1 MKKMKLLH
9 RLFMILALSIVLGVG
24 LQTQTAFAAS
34 SDEINTKIISGSE
47 NGKAL
52 SYVCPGQTV
61 YLMEKEVEA
70 FAESSD
76 EAMEAYLA
84 GEIQVQ
90 WFKEKA
96 GDVTKSEVQ
105 NTLSYVLGTKTNWAD
120 AKSYCGCKIYAKI
133 TLGDKTLTTSK
144 VQVVSETTADGLM
157 LTSGK
162 KITINHG
169 GGILDTHAW
178 NIKIPKNA
186 KVTISLTSTATGDW
200 DQPHVL
206 FEDHNDDDYNY
217 RVNAGDKRTIYLDK
231 AGTYRLWVNNV
242 YKEASYSLT
251 ITATTFKWGKVTVSG
266 LDKAVIDKNSIPL
279 TIKLTGADSGVKL
292 DGWSCSTDPHNNS
305 GELSGTKAT
314 VSLRTTTA
322 TFGYQKLY
330 VTLYH
335 DTKGF
340 KKFTFEFPIKPA
352 AVKNCTLSSLFVTN
366 NSVKF
371 NALGDKTNG
380 TKILIQQYK
389 SGKWKTVKSVK
400 PETSSAT
407 IKNLKQNTTYKFR
420 LVGYIPASNGKKAIT
435 GAATKT
441 LTFKTGYSKKP
452 AVKSVTCTGAK
463 ISYVKKQWHSGYWS
477 GGKWYNGFYTGGY
490 YVTTY
495 KIKVT
500 LKSKLSGQLGLR
512 INGDTVAGKGT
523 TFTTTVTKAG
533 KLKGT
538 KATVNIQGYRSNS
551 YIGCTLTVSKTAT
564 IK

>member
-1 MKKMKLLH
+1 MKLVC

-24 LQTQTAFAAS
+24 LQAQNAFAAS
-34 SDEINTKIISGSE
+34 SDEINTKIIAGSE

-70 FAESSD
+70 LAESSE
-76 EAMEAYLA
+76 EAMEAYML

-96 GDVTKSEVQ
+96 GNVTKSEVQ
-105 NTLSYVLGTKTNWAD
+105 NTLSYVLGTSTNFAD
-120 AKSYCGCKIYAKI
+120 AKSYCGSKIYAKI

-144 VQVVSETTADGLM
+144 VQVVSDTTEDGLM
-157 LTSGK
+157 LTPGK
-162 KITINHG
+162 KLTINHG
-169 GGILDTHAW
+169 GGIIGTHAW
-178 NIKIPKNA
+178 NIKLPKDA
-186 KVTISLTSTATGDW
+186 KVTINLTSTATIDW
-200 DQPHVL
+200 DKAHVL
-206 FEDHNDDDYNY
+206 FRDHNDDHEY
-217 RVNAGDKRTIYLDK
+217 RVNAGEKRTFYVDK
-231 AGTYRLWVNNV
+231 AGTYKLWVNNV
-242 YKEASYSLT
+242 YKEASYSIT
-251 ITATTFKWGKVTVSG
+251 ITTSTFTWGKVTVSG

-292 DGWSCSTDPHNNS
+292 SNWSCSTDPHNNS
-305 GELSGTKAT
+305 GDLSGTKAT
-314 VSLRTTTA
+314 AYLRTTTS
-322 TFGYQKLY
+322 TIGYQKLH
-330 VTLYH
+330 VTVYH

-371 NALGDKTNG
+371 TALGSRSNG
-380 TKILIQQYK
+380 SKILIQQYK
-389 SGKWKTVKSVK
+389 SGKWKTVKTVK
-400 PETSSAT
+400 PGTSSAT

-420 LVGYIPASNGKKAIT
+420 LMGYIPASNGKKAIT
-435 GAATKT
+435 GAPTKT
-441 LTFKTGYSKKP
+441 LTFKTGYNKKP

-463 ISYVKKQWHSGYWS
+463 IGYVKKQWHSGHWS
-477 GGKWYNGFYTGGY
+477 GGTWYDGFYTGGY

-523 TFTTTVTKAG
+523 TFTTTVTKSG
-533 KLKGT
+533 KLKGS
-538 KATVNIQGYRSNS
+538 KATINIQGYRSES
-551 YIGCTLTVSKTAT
+551 YIGCTPTVSKTAT